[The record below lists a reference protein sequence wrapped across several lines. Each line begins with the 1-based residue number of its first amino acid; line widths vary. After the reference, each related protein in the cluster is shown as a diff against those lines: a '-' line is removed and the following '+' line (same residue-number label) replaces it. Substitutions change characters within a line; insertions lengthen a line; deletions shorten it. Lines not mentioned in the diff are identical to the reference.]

1 MDRRILYLIL
11 AVFSVS
17 WAAILIKLCS
27 APPLVIAFYRM
38 FIASVI
44 LCPLVF
50 LKHFSGLKQLL
61 NETLKLAILS
71 GIFLGLH
78 FAFWVTSLFYTSVSA
93 SVVIVATQPVFVAL
107 FSLIFLKER
116 ANWLTWSGIILAL
129 GGVVV
134 IGGGDF
140 ANLKGDI
147 LALLGAIMAAAYLT
161 LGRNI
166 RKKYDLVPY
175 IFTAYLVSSIVLAIF
190 IVIFGDSFSP
200 LTLENLGWFIL
211 LAIVPTLIGHSLY
224 NWLLKYVKAY
234 LVGISILGEPIGAS
248 IWAFLIF
255 KEIPQTSLYLG
266 AVLIILG
273 VILALRGER
282 RQKIVNTS
290 YPKVQRDN

>member
-1 MDRRILYLIL
+1 MDRRILFLIL
-11 AVFSVS
+11 AVFTVS
-17 WAAILIKLCS
+17 WAAILIKLCT

-38 FIASVI
+38 FMASVI
-44 LCPLVF
+44 LFPLVF
-50 LKHFSGLKQLL
+50 LKHFPALKQLL
-61 NETLKLAILS
+61 SEAPKLSILS

-78 FAFWVTSLFYTSVSA
+78 FAFWVTSLFYTSVSS

-107 FSLIFLKER
+107 FSLIFLKEK
-116 ANWLTWSGIILAL
+116 ATLLVWLGIILAL
-129 GGVVV
+129 IGVAI

-140 ANLKGDI
+140 ANLKGDL

-166 RKKYDLVPY
+166 RKKYDLIPY
-175 IFTAYLVSSIVLAIF
+175 IFVAYFVSSIVLAFF
-190 IVIFGDSFSP
+190 IIVFGDSFSP
-200 LTLENLGWFIL
+200 LSLKNLGWFIL
-211 LAIVPTLIGHSLY
+211 LAIIPTLIGHSLY

-255 KEIPQTSLYLG
+255 KEVPKTSLYLG

-273 VILALRGER
+273 VILALTGER
-282 RQKIVNTS
+282 RGK
-290 YPKVQRDN
+290 K